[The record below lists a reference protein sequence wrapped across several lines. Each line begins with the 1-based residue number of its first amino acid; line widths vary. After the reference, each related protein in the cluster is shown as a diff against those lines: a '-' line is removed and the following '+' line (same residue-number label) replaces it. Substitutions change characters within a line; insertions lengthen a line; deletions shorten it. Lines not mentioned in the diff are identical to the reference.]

1 MEPGSAPTFGEA
13 LDVAPVARGDPL
25 SLLGRAEPIDCVEH
39 SVVVVCRLQMDAH
52 LEAGCGEQPFE
63 GRERGIGVAR
73 FDPGDRRLCDTRS
86 RRQLALAEPGTYPRA
101 RKEPAGYGRTRSES
115 IDDSHGS
122 YDSADAITS
131 TAGKWT
137 RAVGSRL
144 FEFGQQ
150 LTELLV

>member
-39 SVVVVCRLQMDAH
+39 SIVVVCRLQMDAH

-101 RKEPAGYGRTRSES
+101 REEPAGYGRTRSES
-115 IDDSHGS
+115 IDNSHDSMIAQTPSHPTPANGPE
-122 YDSADAITS
+122 
-131 TAGKWT
+131 
-137 RAVGSRL
+137 RSRHL
-144 FEFGQQ
+144 
-150 LTELLV
+150 